1 MGRQRKANGPHK
13 TNRRPKQ
20 LMLDAGLREEGGWQG
35 AEEGPVR
42 TCGKPG
48 RSRQASARCQRR
60 GSRIDAARSHSCR
73 QRWGQGQSV
82 RPAEPSSEDPSA
94 SAPHKTWLPFPYLN
108 PPSLPPTTEHCSGRV
123 CRTHCLLTQVFPII
137 PGLIQTWALS
147 TVSLVSCSYT
157 AEHIS
162 AGGSHLRFSV
172 HGDLFYSSSLQSCS

>member
-94 SAPHKTWLPFPYLN
+94 SAPHKTWLPFPYLT
-108 PPSLPPTTEHCSGRV
+108 PPPFAPYNRTSLWKSVQNTLSAHPG
-123 CRTHCLLTQVFPII
+123 FPNHS
-137 PGLIQTWALS
+137 WANS
-147 TVSLVSCSYT
+147 NT
-157 AEHIS
+157 
-162 AGGSHLRFSV
+162 GP
-172 HGDLFYSSSLQSCS
+172 